1 MEVLIWT
8 LLFNSAC
15 PETHKCAIGCTF
27 LKRVVLFITS
37 SPALSI
43 TCRFLGTP
51 PNTHIYTFYKT
62 VSNRFY
68 TSVFVYVYIIYA
80 FYLWQSGTFHTR
92 SLHHH
97 SIWLYFLW
105 HPCVPPTPQ
114 VQTHTHRGS
123 MRTTH
128 PNTHLCIHKTFS
140 PLVWP
145 QHFGFVHVDVIKS
158 TASQ

>member
-1 MEVLIWT
+1 MEDLIWT

-15 PETHKCAIGCTF
+15 PKPQKCAVRHTF

-51 PNTHIYTFYKT
+51 PNTHTHIYIYRT

-68 TSVFVYVYIIYA
+68 TSVRVYVYIIHA
-80 FYLWQSGTFHTR
+80 FYLWQSSTFHMR

-97 SIWLYFLW
+97 SVWLYFLW
-105 HPCVPPTPQ
+105 HPCVPPTPR
-114 VQTHTHRGS
+114 VQTHTQTGVRWGQLIH
-123 MRTTH
+123 
-128 PNTHLCIHKTFS
+128 THLCIHKTFS
-140 PLVWP
+140 PLLSIF
-145 QHFGFVHVDVIKS
+145 QTFSCGCN
-158 TASQ
+158 

>member
-105 HPCVPPTPQ
+105 HPCVPPTPR
-114 VQTHTHRGS
+114 VQIHTHTQGHNEDKS
-123 MRTTH
+123 STRTYA
-128 PNTHLCIHKTFS
+128 S
-140 PLVWP
+140 
-145 QHFGFVHVDVIKS
+145 IKQFLLS
-158 TASQ
+158 CDLSIILTYSCRNY